1 MVYVGPSICLTP
13 AIHAVLRMPPVL
25 TRVRSPQ
32 VIVIGAAPRSCVT
45 KHMLLISLFI
55 DLSWEIPLLN
65 TWTLRNGG
73 RVSAAE
79 GPRLTTLLSEVLEAA
94 LGVSLHGLAAGL
106 PVGGADLAVLVGE
119 LEGLD
124 ETEGLGDVAADGQV
138 VDGDLAQGALR
149 VDDEE
154 TAQGDT
160 LLLDQDA
167 VVAGDL
173 EVLVGDQGQLQVL
186 TKTTLLAGALAP
198 CQVGE
203 VAVGGDTEDGG
214 VELLELG
221 EGVVEGEDLSGADKG
236 EVHGVEQENDPMS
249 EVSERPCEVKGPAGW
264 QSDRALAILPCDQGS
279 RP

>member
-1 MVYVGPSICLTP
+1 MVYVGPSICFNAGHTCSPPGATGTDPGSESSSRLLLGNARLTHNR
-13 AIHAVLRMPPVL
+13 IHCLSHITCLL
-25 TRVRSPQ
+25 TCR
-32 VIVIGAAPRSCVT
+32 GE
-45 KHMLLISLFI
+45 
-55 DLSWEIPLLN
+55 DPLLN

-138 VDGDLAQGALR
+138 VDGDLAQGALG
-149 VDDEE
+149 VDNEE
-154 TAQGDT
+154 AAQGDA

-173 EVLVGDQGQLQVL
+173 EVLVGHQGQLQVL
-186 TKTTLLAGALAP
+186 TETALLAGALAP

-203 VAVGGDTEDGG
+203 VAVGGDTEHGG

-221 EGVVEGEDLSGADKG
+221 EGVVEGEDLSGAHKG
-236 EVHGVEQENDPMS
+236 EVHGVEQEHDPVG
-249 EVSERPCEVKGPAGW
+249 EVSQCPCEVREAGW
-264 QSDRALAILPCDQGS
+264 V
-279 RP
+279 

>member
-1 MVYVGPSICLTP
+1 MGIIS
-13 AIHAVLRMPPVL
+13 
-25 TRVRSPQ
+25 
-32 VIVIGAAPRSCVT
+32 GEAAPRW
-45 KHMLLISLFI
+45 LLHHKIRPSLSYQPFI
-55 DLSWEIPLLN
+55 DLSWENHLLN

-79 GPRLTTLLSEVLEAA
+79 GPRLTTLLSEVLQAA

-124 ETEGLGDVAADGQV
+124 ETQGLVDVAADGQV
-138 VDGDLAQGALR
+138 VDGDLAQGPLG

-154 TAQGDT
+154 AAQGDA

-167 VVAGDL
+167 VVAGNL

-186 TKTTLLAGALAP
+186 TKTALLAGPLAP

-221 EGVVEGEDLSGADKG
+221 EGVVEGEDLSWADKG
-236 EVHGVEQENDPMS
+236 EVHGVEQEDDPVR
-249 EVSERPCEVKGPAGW
+249 EVSERPSDGLALRVGARDQRAGRISAGQDAPAGL
-264 QSDRALAILPCDQGS
+264 DIELTIGP
-279 RP
+279 

>member
-1 MVYVGPSICLTP
+1 MG
-13 AIHAVLRMPPVL
+13 
-25 TRVRSPQ
+25 
-32 VIVIGAAPRSCVT
+32 GN
-45 KHMLLISLFI
+45 
-55 DLSWEIPLLN
+55 PLLN

-79 GPRLTTLLSEVLEAA
+79 GPGLTTLLSEVLEAA

-106 PVGGADLAVLVGE
+106 PVRGADLAVLVGE

-138 VDGDLAQGALR
+138 VDGDLAQGALG

-154 TAQGDT
+154 AAQGDA

-186 TKTTLLAGALAP
+186 TETALLAGALAP

-221 EGVVEGEDLSGADKG
+221 QGVVEGEDLSGADEG
-236 EVHGVEQENDPMS
+236 EVHGVEQKDDPMS
-249 EVSERPCEVKGPAGW
+249 EVSECPCEMRGWLAG
-264 QSDRALAILPCDQGS
+264 RANS
-279 RP
+279 RSCLVFGFRS